1 MTRRRVRQ
9 ERRSVTLAV
18 LLSTGEA
25 ATQQP
30 AAVLALDGGTP
41 LRRLVEQLGA
51 AGASV
56 TVLTRPAYD
65 GPVKAELAHLNGTVA
80 SLRGS
85 GGPANDLEVL
95 AGLLESPAQGPVVV
109 AAADVVLHAAVLA
122 GMLADPRSGVTLLT
136 GGAEQGMWGELVWP
150 VRAPAGVVIAAASPY
165 HRVNDADSV
174 SLGVLRVAEPH
185 RGPVAAVARR
195 AATIV
200 RAGALTPLD
209 SLKEDALAL
218 LLVALVR
225 EGVRVSTVPIRG
237 FAWGRPTD
245 AASAQQAAHRL
256 AEVDE
261 QRARVNAAVKPDDG
275 FFVTFFVSP
284 YSKHLARGAARLGV
298 SPNAVTV
305 LSMVLGVVAAGL
317 FALGSRPALVA
328 GALVLHVA
336 FTLDCVDGQL
346 ARYTG
351 AFSALGAYLDAV
363 FDRAKEYVVY
373 AGLAVGAARQGDD
386 VWTLAAVALTLQTA
400 HHTLQFSWPGG
411 DQPRVMPRTGPLT
424 EAEIRGYAASG
435 AARAGSRGTA
445 VRRIKSIAG
454 RLVASLS
461 GRTASRPLLV
471 YVKRI
476 LPFPIGERFALITLG
491 AAFGGP
497 RLVFVA
503 FITWVSLAI
512 TWSTTGR
519 VLRSVSR

>member
-1 MTRRRVRQ
+1 
-9 ERRSVTLAV
+9 VTLAV
-18 LLSTGEA
+18 LLSSGEA

-41 LRRLVEQLGA
+41 VRRLVEQLRA

-65 GPVKAELAHLNGTVA
+65 GSVREELAHPNGTVA

-85 GGPANDLEVL
+85 GGPAEDLDML
-95 AGLLESPAQGPVVV
+95 AELLESSTQGAVVV
-109 AAADVVLHAAVLA
+109 AAADVVVHAAVLA
-122 GMLADPRSGVTLLT
+122 GMLADPRPGVTLLT
-136 GGAEQGMWGELVWP
+136 GGAEQGMSGEPVWP
-150 VRAPAGVVIAAASPY
+150 VRAPAGVVTAAASPY
-165 HRVNDADSV
+165 HRVSDADSV
-174 SLGVLRVAEPH
+174 SLGVLRVTEPH

-195 AATIV
+195 AATVV
-200 RAGALTPLD
+200 RAGALRPLD
-209 SLKEDALAL
+209 SLEEDALAL

-225 EGVRVSTVPIRG
+225 EGVRVRTVPIRG
-237 FAWGRPTD
+237 FVWGRPTD
-245 AASAQQAAHRL
+245 AVSAHQAAHRL
-256 AEVDE
+256 AAVDE
-261 QRARVNAAVKPDDG
+261 QRARMNAAVKPDDG

-328 GALVLHVA
+328 GALVLHAA

-373 AGLAVGAARQGDD
+373 AGLAIGAARQGDD
-386 VWTLAAVALTLQTA
+386 VWTLAALALILQTA

-411 DQPRVMPRTGPLT
+411 EQPRVAPRTGPLT
-424 EAEIRGYAASG
+424 DVEIGRPPARGGGRG
-435 AARAGSRGTA
+435 AAAGRGKA
-445 VRRIKSIAG
+445 FAG

-503 FITWVSLAI
+503 FIAWVSVAI
-512 TWSTTGR
+512 AWSTTGR